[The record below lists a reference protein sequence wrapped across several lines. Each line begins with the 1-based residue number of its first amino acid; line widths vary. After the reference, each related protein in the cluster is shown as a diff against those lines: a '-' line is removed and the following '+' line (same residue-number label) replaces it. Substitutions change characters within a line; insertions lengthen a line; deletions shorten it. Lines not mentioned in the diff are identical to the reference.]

1 MGKSKERI
9 IKNQNKQKEKM
20 NQIYEST
27 ILAFNLKE
35 LRNYN
40 GKSFL
45 CPPEKQAET
54 QPTFST
60 AIFKI
65 NLHFAHQTK
74 YLRTEN

>member
-40 GKSFL
+40 RKSFL
-45 CPPEKQAET
+45 SPPEKQAET
-54 QPTFST
+54 QPTFSNCYFQNKFT
-60 AIFKI
+60 
-65 NLHFAHQTK
+65 LCT
-74 YLRTEN
+74 LD